1 LIKYGNHIT
10 VFLLIALLALPVI
23 LPFLTVIRESIVRW
37 EMMEALEE
45 KELITVFVCEKDMV
59 WEEAGKECRIK
70 GRLFDV
76 KEYEKINGQ
85 YRLMGLYDDREKEIE
100 EQLSIMTEKQ
110 NNHQEKLI
118 GKLFKLSYVQWDKL
132 TLSFRL
138 ILLPKPKRFLILE
151 NTYRSPNLAVFSPP
165 PEAI

>member
-1 LIKYGNHIT
+1 M
-10 VFLLIALLALPVI
+10 
-23 LPFLTVIRESIVRW
+23 LPFFTVIREGIVRW

-45 KELITVFVCEKDMV
+45 KELITVFVGEKDVV
-59 WEEAGKECRIK
+59 WEEAGKECRIR

-76 KEYEKINGQ
+76 KEYQKINGQ

-110 NNHQEKLI
+110 NKHKEKLI
-118 GKLFKLSYVQWDKL
+118 GGLFKLSYVQEDKFA
-132 TLSFRL
+132 LSIRPIL
-138 ILLPKPKRFLILE
+138 IPKPKRFLISE